1 MRVVRFAI
9 AFALISVVSMQ
20 GQVALKPT
28 TVNLRVVDTTFAELV
43 DTIARTTALDI
54 RLDDTVG
61 EEARNL
67 KVEHIV
73 FRDAS
78 LESVLTF
85 LTDRSGLT
93 FEVIDEKTV
102 RIRAKP

>member
-1 MRVVRFAI
+1 MRLVRFAI
-9 AFALISVVSMQ
+9 AFALTSVVSMQ
-20 GQVALKPT
+20 GQVTLKPT
-28 TVNLRVVDTTFAELV
+28 TVNLSVVDTTFADLV
-43 DTIARTTALDI
+43 GTIAQTTAIDI

-61 EEARNL
+61 EEARNR
-67 KVEHIV
+67 KIEHV
-73 FRDAS
+73 TFRDAS

-93 FEVIDEKTV
+93 FEVIDAKRV

>member
-1 MRVVRFAI
+1 MRIVRLAI
-9 AFALISVVSMQ
+9 AFALTSVVSMQ

-28 TVNLRVVDTTFAELV
+28 TVNLRVVDATLADLV
-43 DTIARTTALDI
+43 GTIARTTAIDI

-61 EEARNL
+61 EEARSR
-67 KVEHIV
+67 KVEHVV

-85 LTDRSGLT
+85 LTDQAGLT

-102 RIRAKP
+102 QIRAKP